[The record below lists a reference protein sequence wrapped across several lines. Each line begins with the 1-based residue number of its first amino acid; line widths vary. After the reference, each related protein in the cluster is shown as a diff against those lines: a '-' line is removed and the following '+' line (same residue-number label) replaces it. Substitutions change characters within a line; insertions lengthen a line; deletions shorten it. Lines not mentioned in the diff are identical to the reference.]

1 MAATS
6 TATPLPSRPLKL
18 RLRYLFAASMPPDRP
33 IDESSALIAR
43 LCPGLEE
50 PVLSPLDEDCV
61 WSEGAAPEADVA
73 VVERWVGVEAPV
85 GMLVDESVLPAPRL

>member
-1 MAATS
+1 
-6 TATPLPSRPLKL
+6 
-18 RLRYLFAASMPPDRP
+18 MPPDRP

-50 PVLSPLDEDCV
+50 PVLSPSAEDCV
-61 WSEGAAPEADVA
+61 WSVGAAPEADVA